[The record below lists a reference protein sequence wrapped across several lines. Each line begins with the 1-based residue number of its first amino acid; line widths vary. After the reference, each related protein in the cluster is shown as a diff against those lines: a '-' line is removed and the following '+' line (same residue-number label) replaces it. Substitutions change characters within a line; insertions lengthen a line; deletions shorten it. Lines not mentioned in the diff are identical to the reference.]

1 MIWAGSADA
10 ARHAL
15 IIGVGK
21 YEKDSGIDAVP
32 TAANDVEDIG
42 KALAPLNFAVTV
54 MREDDVK
61 DRSRFDAAFDDFVR
75 RIQPNDDVVVY
86 LTGQGYN
93 SREIG
98 NLYLLSNAMSLPA
111 YLKGPGAA
119 TAKSS
124 DGREAVEKE
133 FQNWLTT
140 RAISEA
146 EIVKALQGRAAQ
158 TIVVMA
164 DASRNLM
171 RSSPPSGIRMP
182 PPEQAQRGVFRLYS
196 TGPGQV
202 SLDAPRIAR
211 SSSSSSSGNSSEQ
224 GSSRRERDRDRDRD
238 GGNASSRVQTLFSKV
253 LQRELR
259 IVGLDINVLAAKLQ
273 VTVRD
278 ESRKGSGNVEQIPDY
293 SDDRQSSSFV
303 FYQANLDDNAA
314 RCQLVDDEL
323 LRLRSLVARGSIGR
337 GALEQKWFELAPCG
351 KGDEV
356 ASLMRL
362 EAQGAGALAGGGSEQ
377 LVDSNLDD
385 PIRKCDV
392 LASSP
397 LDANKLQGVGA
408 GDIQQVALRA
418 ISGEVPRASAATIIR
433 EAIAACT
440 VAVQDRGRVARYKFN
455 LGRAYYAMSLLDDP
469 KARGRSLERAS
480 AHFGEAVE
488 LGYAAAFNAL
498 GQLYL
503 NGEVYVVRSGGGEPQ
518 RHPSDRDRARRQF
531 ERGAAL
537 NDVLA
542 NYNLGMS
549 YKYGDNGQTIDRAKA
564 FQHLSLAAESGFIP
578 AMIETALEISSGKGV
593 KQDNKRA
600 VELLEIAATRGSS
613 EAMYW
618 LGVAFGKINI
628 DPELR
633 YDRDI
638 SRADWSQSVVWYAR
652 AAELGDSRAQAEL
665 AQMLASGDGL
675 PSPQPEAAGR
685 YWRLAAEGGSSWAQ
699 FSLANLIRDT
709 KIPPRPKV
717 GGAPDSGA
725 HEMRA
730 LYEAAFARDIPRAGL
745 ELAKLFRTGFPR
757 ERGGSAAIPKDSEK
771 AITLLRDVIDRIRA
785 APGDSEAA
793 NPLYE
798 VQSAHQLIEMVN
810 AGENKRRDS
819 TTILSD
825 DQISQLKADYGDPS
839 EWKFIR
845 VRAVT
850 SDGNG
855 INCPFAPSSQQDPW
869 VFIWNWQKPEPPTDM
884 MFDWFERVYKCKEI
898 AVDDKKTKPEDR
910 GVLKRVREAFKRE
923 HEAWR
928 KDKTGAKTFVKRM
941 EDLVNKE
948 PSEKQERRRR

>member
-1 MIWAGSADA
+1 MTALISAGPTEA

-21 YEKDSGIDAVP
+21 YDKDSGIDAVP
-32 TAANDVEDIG
+32 TAANDAEDIG
-42 KALAPLNFAVTV
+42 KALAPLNFSVTV
-54 MREDDVK
+54 LREDDVK
-61 DRSRFDAAFDDFVR
+61 DRGRFDGAFEDFVR
-75 RIQPNDDVVVY
+75 RVQPNDDVVVY
-86 LTGQGYN
+86 FTGQGYN
-93 SREIG
+93 GGDRG
-98 NLYLLSNAMSLPA
+98 NLYLLASAMSLSS
-111 YLKGPGAA
+111 YLKGPGGA
-119 TAKSS
+119 TARSLDS
-124 DGREAVEKE
+124 NEAREKE
-133 FQNWLTT
+133 FQNWITT

-146 EIVKALQGRAAQ
+146 EVVKALQGRAAQ
-158 TIVVMA
+158 TIVVIA

-171 RSSPPSGIRMP
+171 RSSPPSGIKMP

-196 TGPGQV
+196 AGPGQV
-202 SLDAPRIAR
+202 SLEAPRIAR
-211 SSSSSSSGNSSEQ
+211 SSGSGTSSEQ
-224 GSSRRERDRDRDRD
+224 GSSRRERDRDRERD
-238 GGNASSRVQTLFSKV
+238 GGNTSTRVQSLFARV

-259 IVGLDINVLAAKLQ
+259 VVGLDINVLAAKLQ
-273 VTVRD
+273 VAVRD

-293 SDDRQSSSFV
+293 SDDRQASAFV

-314 RCQLVDDEL
+314 RCQLADDEL
-323 LRLRSLVARGSIGR
+323 NRLRSLVSRGSIGR

-362 EAQGAGALAGGGSEQ
+362 EAQGAGALAGAAIEQ
-377 LVDSNLDD
+377 QFDSNLDD

-418 ISGEVPRASAATIIR
+418 ISGEVPRASATSIIR
-433 EAIAACT
+433 EAITACS
-440 VAVQDRGRVARYKFN
+440 VAVQERSRVARYKFN

-469 KARGRSLERAS
+469 KTRGRTLERAS
-480 AHFGEAVE
+480 THFGEAVE

-503 NGEVYVVRSGGGEPQ
+503 NGEVYVARQGAGEPQ

-564 FQHLSLAAESGFIP
+564 FRHLSVAAEAGFIP
-578 AMIETALEISSGKGV
+578 AMIETALEISDGKGV

-618 LGVAFGKINI
+618 LGEAYRRINI

-633 YDRDI
+633 YERDI
-638 SRADWSQSVVWYAR
+638 VRADLSQAVIWYAR

-665 AQMLASGDGL
+665 AQMLASGSGL
-675 PSPQPEAAGR
+675 PSAQPEAAGR

-709 KIPPRPKV
+709 KIPFRPKV
-717 GGAPDSGA
+717 GGAPDGGA

-757 ERGGSAAIPKDSEK
+757 ERGGSPAIPRDAER
-771 AITLLRDVIDRIRA
+771 AITLLRDVIDRIRGA
-785 APGDSEAA
+785 ASDSETA

-798 VQSAHQLIEMVN
+798 VQAGHLLIEMVN

-825 DQISQLKADYGDPS
+825 DQIGQLKSDYGDPS

-845 VRAVT
+845 IRAVAN
-850 SDGNG
+850 DGV
-855 INCPFAPSSQQDPW
+855 NCPAAPSEQQDPW
-869 VFIWNWQKPEPPTDM
+869 VFIWNWQKPEPPTEM
-884 MFDWFERVYKCKEI
+884 MFDWFERRYKCKEI
-898 AVDDKKTKPEDR
+898 APDDKRTKSADL
-910 GVLKRVREAFKRE
+910 GVLKRVRDAFKRE
-923 HEAWR
+923 HEAWL
-928 KDKTGAKTFVKRM
+928 KDKTGAKSFVKRM
-941 EDLVNKE
+941 EELVNKE
-948 PSEKQERRRR
+948 PSEKKDRRRR